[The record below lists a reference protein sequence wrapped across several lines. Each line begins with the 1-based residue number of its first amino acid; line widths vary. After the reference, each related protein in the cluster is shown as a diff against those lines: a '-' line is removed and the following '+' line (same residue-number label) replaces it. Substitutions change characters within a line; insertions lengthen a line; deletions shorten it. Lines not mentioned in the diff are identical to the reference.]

1 MIGYFGEIGFPQY
14 RHLPRR
20 KIHPNTGMLSRQASR
35 CSHLG
40 HREGGVISDSSR
52 GNRQT
57 TTFRKLPMHAPRAKK
72 KQMKMRCWGFK
83 LDRGIYLNHE
93 GTKTRRVSLTSLPNR
108 NSAACSFPIL
118 ITYSLG
124 HPFRKWAGNPNSL
137 FVSSCLRGSI
147 HLLRSIHLLLRL
159 YQ

>member
-40 HREGGVISDSSR
+40 HREGGVMSDSSR

-57 TTFRKLPMHAPRAKK
+57 TTFKKLPMHAPNAKK

-83 LDRGIYLNHE
+83 VFQEARRHE
-93 GTKTRRVSLTSLPNR
+93 GTKARRH
-108 NSAACSFPIL
+108 
-118 ITYSLG
+118 G
-124 HPFRKWAGNPNSL
+124 GRKHSETQKGAEPRK
-137 FVSSCLRGSI
+137 V
-147 HLLRSIHLLLRL
+147 
-159 YQ
+159 